1 MKNLQVRRNNTTRGR
16 LRKNTFIFSFLAIVG
31 NFFGGNTAL
40 RGGDLSDT
48 AYKVKNVRK
57 RAGKFLKMINDRV
70 S

>member
-1 MKNLQVRRNNTTRGR
+1 M
-16 LRKNTFIFSFLAIVG
+16 RKNTFIFSFLAIAG
-31 NFFGGNTAL
+31 NFWGGNTAL